1 MNRPNTSTTRRVTAI
16 GAAVA
21 IVAAS
26 SAFGIGATTAVAA
39 EEPVATSTANP
50 AAPAATDAP
59 AAPDTPATGIPVPS
73 DAPDEQPGGPTTDPT
88 PAPADESET
97 PPPAE
102 PADHAVTPTP
112 TPTSTPTPTE
122 AGAPADVPAAED
134 GSDLAFTEPS
144 TEDAPLALTA
154 TVGTP
159 FSHTFETTGGNGT
172 VGYAIQDAPSSAAG
186 PSDYSVNV
194 ETGVLSGTP
203 TDAGTF
209 RFEVVALS
217 GSTQITEHV
226 ELTVSPGAP
235 VGVTFGVATPNYD
248 GLWQVDA
255 DGTIWEQAAGQGRV
269 RIVPNIPVAEDTPL
283 TLAGLAVDAYGNRT
297 TPGGD
302 DDYPRSTVTSTDDSD
317 VATWNDGD
325 SSTTVT
331 FGGAGT
337 RTVTVSE
344 GGVST
349 AFDVVVGAEGAEE
362 PGAPDTITFDEQS
375 TPESPIRIET
385 IAGEQIERTFTAT
398 GSSSELHYV
407 LLTGATAFPVPG
419 NKAPIAPLGLSVGD
433 TSGVLSGAPTV
444 AGEYDFQ
451 VMAMNGSRAATQY
464 VHLSIRPAATEE
476 LSLLVGTI
484 GSPRGWLRDTD
495 GLREIFAES
504 GESIPFEAVPVAQGS
519 TMHIRVTALDA
530 FGNSTQ
536 ESDGAQP
543 VVTST
548 VSSDEVSLPHGPW
561 EPRVAFPHASPHTI
575 TVALGDVSTSF
586 DVDVQPAAATVG
598 TTTPTVGSGTGTG
611 TGTLAYTGAETSGPL
626 AWALGLLAAG
636 GGLLV
641 HRLRR
646 RRA

>member
-1 MNRPNTSTTRRVTAI
+1 MSQPCTSTTRRVAAI

-26 SAFGIGATTAVAA
+26 SALGIGATTAVAA
-39 EEPVATSTANP
+39 EGPTATSTAT
-50 AAPAATDAP
+50 PAATSAATP
-59 AAPDTPATGIPVPS
+59 AATSAATPAASASPETPVPTDTPE
-73 DAPDEQPGGPTTDPT
+73 EQPGGMTPDPT

-97 PPPAE
+97 PLPA
-102 PADHAVTPTP
+102 
-112 TPTSTPTPTE
+112 
-122 AGAPADVPAAED
+122 APAADD

-144 TEDAPLALTA
+144 TADSPLALTA
-154 TVGTP
+154 TAGTP

-172 VGYAIQDAPSSAAG
+172 VGYAIQDAPSAA
-186 PSDYSVNV
+186 YSVNV

-203 TDAGTF
+203 TEAGTF
-209 RFEVVALS
+209 DFEVVALS
-217 GSTQITEHV
+217 GSTQITEYV

-235 VGVTFGVATPNYD
+235 VGVTFGVATPDHD

-269 RIVPNIPVAEDTPL
+269 RIVPDIPVAEDTPL

-331 FGGAGT
+331 FGGIGT

-349 AFDVVVGAEGAEE
+349 AFDVVVGVEGTGE
-362 PGAPDTITFDEQS
+362 PAAPDTITFDEQS

-385 IAGEQIERTFTAT
+385 IAGEQVERTFTAT

-419 NKAPIAPLGLSVGD
+419 NEAPIAPLGLSVGD

-484 GSPRGWLRDTD
+484 GSPRGWLRDGQ

-504 GESIPFEAVPVAQGS
+504 GESIPFDAVPVAQGA
-519 TMHIRVTALDA
+519 TMAIRVTALDA

-586 DVDVQPAAATVG
+586 DVDVQPAAG
-598 TTTPTVGSGTGTG
+598 TSTPTAG
-611 TGTLAYTGAETSGPL
+611 TGTLAFTGAETSGPL

>member
-1 MNRPNTSTTRRVTAI
+1 MNRPSTSTTRRVTAI

-26 SAFGIGATTAVAA
+26 SALGIGATTAVAA
-39 EEPVATSTANP
+39 EEPAATSTAKP

-59 AAPDTPATGIPVPS
+59 AAPDTPATDIPVPS

-102 PADHAVTPTP
+102 PADDAATPKP
-112 TPTSTPTPTE
+112 TATSTPTE
-122 AGAPADVPAAED
+122 AGAGAPADVPAAED

-159 FSHTFETTGGNGT
+159 FSHTFQTTGGNGT

-226 ELTVSPGAP
+226 ELTVSP
-235 VGVTFGVATPNYD
+235 
-248 GLWQVDA
+248 
-255 DGTIWEQAAGQGRV
+255 AAE
-269 RIVPNIPVAEDTPL
+269 P
-283 TLAGLAVDAYGNRT
+283 
-297 TPGGD
+297 
-302 DDYPRSTVTSTDDSD
+302 D
-317 VATWNDGD
+317 V
-325 SSTTVT
+325 
-331 FGGAGT
+331 
-337 RTVTVSE
+337 
-344 GGVST
+344 
-349 AFDVVVGAEGAEE
+349 
-362 PGAPDTITFDEQS
+362 ITFDEQS
-375 TPESPIRIET
+375 KPESPIRIET
-385 IAGEQIERTFTAT
+385 TAGDTVDRTFTAT
-398 GSSSELHYV
+398 GSSSELHYI
-407 LLTGATAFPVPG
+407 LLSGPTAFPVPG
-419 NKAPIAPLGLSVGD
+419 NAYPTAPAGLSVDEATGR
-433 TSGVLSGAPTV
+433 LSGAPTQ
-444 AGEYDFQ
+444 AGEWDFQ
-451 VMAMNGSRAATQY
+451 VMAMNGARAATQY
-464 VHLSIRPAATEE
+464 VHLSIRPAATAHLE
-476 LSLLVGTI
+476 LLIGVIGT
-484 GSPRGWLRDTD
+484 GQAWQAGEH

-504 GESIPFEAVPVAQGS
+504 SNANPVDAVPAAQGA
-519 TMHIRVTALDA
+519 TMSVRVTPLDA
-530 FGNSTQ
+530 YGNPT
-536 ESDGAQP
+536 EDHDGMTP
-543 VVTST
+543 TVTSS
-548 VSSDEVSLPHGPW
+548 VSSDEVSYPSDPW
-561 EPRVAFPHASPHTI
+561 NARVGFPHASPHTI

-598 TTTPTVGSGTGTG
+598 TTTPTVGSGTGT
-611 TGTLAYTGAETSGPL
+611 LAFTGAETSGPL

>member
-1 MNRPNTSTTRRVTAI
+1 MSQPCTSTTRRVAAI

-26 SAFGIGATTAVAA
+26 SALGIGATTAVAA
-39 EEPVATSTANP
+39 EEPAATSSAK
-50 AAPAATDAP
+50 PAATSAATP
-59 AAPDTPATGIPVPS
+59 AASASPETPVPT
-73 DAPDEQPGGPTTDPT
+73 DTPDEQPGGTTPDPT

-97 PPPAE
+97 PLPA
-102 PADHAVTPTP
+102 
-112 TPTSTPTPTE
+112 
-122 AGAPADVPAAED
+122 APAADD
-134 GSDLAFTEPS
+134 GSDLAFTEPL
-144 TEDAPLALTA
+144 TADAPLVLTA
-154 TVGTP
+154 TAGTP

-172 VGYAIQDAPSSAAG
+172 VGYAIQDAPSAA
-186 PSDYSVNV
+186 YSVNV

-203 TDAGTF
+203 TEAGTF
-209 RFEVVALS
+209 DFEVVALS
-217 GSTQITEHV
+217 GSTQITEYV

-235 VGVTFGVATPNYD
+235 VGVTFGVTTPNHD

-269 RIVPNIPVAEDTPL
+269 RIVPAIPVAEDTPL

-302 DDYPRSTVTSTDDSD
+302 DDYPQSTVTSTDESD

-331 FGGAGT
+331 FGGSGI

-349 AFDVVVGAEGAEE
+349 AFDVVVGADGTGE

-419 NKAPIAPLGLSVGD
+419 NEAPIAPLGLSVGD
-433 TSGVLSGAPTV
+433 TSGILSGAPTV

-484 GSPRGWLRDTD
+484 GSPRGWLRDTE

-504 GESIPFEAVPVAQGS
+504 GESIPFETVPVTQGS

-575 TVALGDVSTSF
+575 TVALDGVSTSF

-598 TTTPTVGSGTGTG
+598 TTTPTVGSG

-636 GGLLV
+636 GGLLL

>member
-1 MNRPNTSTTRRVTAI
+1 MSQPCKSTTRRVAAI

-39 EEPVATSTANP
+39 EEPAATSTANP

-59 AAPDTPATGIPVPS
+59 PAPAAPDTPATGIPIPS
-73 DAPDEQPGGPTTDPT
+73 DAPHEQPGGPTTDPT

-102 PADHAVTPTP
+102 PADDAATPTP
-112 TPTSTPTPTE
+112 TATSTPTE

-144 TEDAPLALTA
+144 TEDVPLALTA

-226 ELTVSPGAP
+226 ELTVSP
-235 VGVTFGVATPNYD
+235 
-248 GLWQVDA
+248 
-255 DGTIWEQAAGQGRV
+255 AAE
-269 RIVPNIPVAEDTPL
+269 P
-283 TLAGLAVDAYGNRT
+283 
-297 TPGGD
+297 
-302 DDYPRSTVTSTDDSD
+302 D
-317 VATWNDGD
+317 V
-325 SSTTVT
+325 
-331 FGGAGT
+331 
-337 RTVTVSE
+337 
-344 GGVST
+344 
-349 AFDVVVGAEGAEE
+349 
-362 PGAPDTITFDEQS
+362 ITFDEQS
-375 TPESPIRIET
+375 KPESPIRIET
-385 IAGEQIERTFTAT
+385 TAGDTVDRTFTAT
-398 GSSSELHYV
+398 GSSSELHYI
-407 LLTGATAFPVPG
+407 LLSGPTAFPVPG
-419 NKAPIAPLGLSVGD
+419 NAYPTAPAGLSVDEATGR
-433 TSGVLSGAPTV
+433 LSGAPTQ
-444 AGEYDFQ
+444 AGEWDFQ
-451 VMAMNGSRAATQY
+451 VMAMNGARAATQY
-464 VHLSIRPAATEE
+464 VHLSIRPAATAHLE
-476 LSLLVGTI
+476 LFIGVIGT
-484 GSPRGWLRDTD
+484 GQAWQAGEH

-504 GESIPFEAVPVAQGS
+504 PDANPVDAVPAAQGA
-519 TMHIRVTALDA
+519 TMSVRVTPLDA
-530 FGNSTQ
+530 YGNPT
-536 ESDGAQP
+536 EDHDGTTP
-543 VVTST
+543 TVTSS
-548 VSSDEVSLPHGPW
+548 VSSDEVSFPSDPW
-561 EPRVAFPHASPHTI
+561 NARVGFPHASPHTI
-575 TVALGDVSTSF
+575 TVALDGVSTSF

-598 TTTPTVGSGTGTG
+598 STTPTVGSG

>member
-1 MNRPNTSTTRRVTAI
+1 MSQPCTSTTRRVAAI

-50 AAPAATDAP
+50 AAPAAADAP

-102 PADHAVTPTP
+102 PADDAVTPTP
-112 TPTSTPTPTE
+112 TPTATATSTPTE
-122 AGAPADVPAAED
+122 AGAPADVPAAGD

-172 VGYAIQDAPSSAAG
+172 VGYAIQDAPSAA
-186 PSDYSVNV
+186 YSVNV

-203 TDAGTF
+203 TEAGTF
-209 RFEVVALS
+209 DFEVVALS
-217 GSTQITEHV
+217 GSTQITEYV

-235 VGVTFGVATPNYD
+235 VGVTFGVTTPNHD

-269 RIVPNIPVAEDTPL
+269 RIVPAIPVAEDTPL

-302 DDYPRSTVTSTDDSD
+302 DDYPQSTVTSTDESD

-331 FGGAGT
+331 FGGSGI

-349 AFDVVVGAEGAEE
+349 AFDVVVGADGTGE

-419 NKAPIAPLGLSVGD
+419 NEAPIAPLGLSVGD
-433 TSGVLSGAPTV
+433 TSGILSGAPTV

-484 GSPRGWLRDTD
+484 GSPRGWLRDTE

-504 GESIPFEAVPVAQGS
+504 GESIPFETVPVTQGS

-586 DVDVQPAAATVG
+586 DVDVQPAAAAG
-598 TTTPTVGSGTGTG
+598 TTTPTAG
-611 TGTLAYTGAETSGPL
+611 TGTLAFTGAETSGPL

-636 GGLLV
+636 GGLLL

>member
-1 MNRPNTSTTRRVTAI
+1 MSQPCKSTTRRVAAI

-39 EEPVATSTANP
+39 EEPAATSTASPAAPVAAGEPAATSTASP
-50 AAPAATDAP
+50 AAPAATGAP

-73 DAPDEQPGGPTTDPT
+73 AAPDEQPGGPTTDPT

-97 PPPAE
+97 PQPA
-102 PADHAVTPTP
+102 A
-112 TPTSTPTPTE
+112 
-122 AGAPADVPAAED
+122 PAAED

-144 TEDAPLALTA
+144 TEDDPLVLTA
-154 TVGTP
+154 TAGTP

-172 VGYAIQDAPSSAAG
+172 VGYAIQDAPSAA
-186 PSDYSVNV
+186 YSVNV

-203 TDAGTF
+203 TKAGTF
-209 RFEVVALS
+209 DFEVVALS
-217 GSTQITEHV
+217 GSTQITEYV
-226 ELTVSPGAP
+226 EITVSPGAS
-235 VGVTFGVATPNYD
+235 VGVTFGVATPNHD

-269 RIVPNIPVAEDTPL
+269 RILPAIPVAEDTPL

-349 AFDVVVGAEGAEE
+349 AFDVVVGAEGTGE

-385 IAGEQIERTFTAT
+385 VAGEQIERTFTAT

-419 NKAPIAPLGLSVGD
+419 NEAPIAPLGLSVGD
-433 TSGVLSGAPTV
+433 TSGILSGAPTV

-464 VHLSIRPAATEE
+464 VHLSIRPAATAE

-484 GSPRGWLRDTD
+484 GSPRGWLRDTE

-504 GESIPFEAVPVAQGS
+504 GESIPFETVPVTQGS

-586 DVDVQPAAATVG
+586 DVDVQPAAAAG
-598 TTTPTVGSGTGTG
+598 TTTPTAGTGS
-611 TGTLAYTGAETSGPL
+611 LAFTGAETSGPL